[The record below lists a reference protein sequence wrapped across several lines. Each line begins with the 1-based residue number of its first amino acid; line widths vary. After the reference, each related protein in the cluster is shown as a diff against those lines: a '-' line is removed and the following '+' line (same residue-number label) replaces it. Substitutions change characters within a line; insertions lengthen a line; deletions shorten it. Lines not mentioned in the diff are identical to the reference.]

1 MRVDGGE
8 PWLWY
13 VDRDGTLRRV
23 KRSFTDRAEPDEF
36 RRQAAGYCAFHL
48 QDLVRLLGVVER
60 LKRREQ
66 PRGKP

>member
-8 PWLWY
+8 SWLWY
-13 VDRDGTLRRV
+13 VDRDGTPRRV

-36 RRQAAGYCAFHL
+36 RRQAAGHCAFHL

-60 LKRREQ
+60 LKRRE
-66 PRGKP
+66 RTHGKS